1 MSDEANSGQVF
12 FGRYELAERI
22 AIGRISEIFL
32 ATSHGVE
39 GFRRTV
45 VIKRLRQDI
54 ADEAFIKRYLQQ
66 IRLHCSL
73 SHANIVQALDLGE
86 LDGEYY
92 LTEEFVEGYD
102 LAKLRD
108 TAHSGNLVLNAP
120 LGLFIV
126 SELVKAVEYAH
137 RRSAG
142 NSLEPVRLAHCDLH
156 PRNVLIGVQGE
167 IKVAD
172 FGVFRPI
179 EELDLS
185 EKDGVLRAFGYA
197 SPEVA
202 EGGWADPRSDFFSL
216 GLHIVEVCSG
226 VHPYADSTASRV
238 RKNAKKGDVGE
249 ELLRSVPEPFREIV
263 EAMLSKNPADRR
275 VDLNLLYDRI
285 VSYLHARH
293 PDVGAR
299 ALARFLEDVGDIELS
314 TSVVYSGM
322 LASQIGT
329 GSFTSDPGLGAI
341 EAVTTNDL
349 WGVDGSGPPSGELF
363 VLRLRDQA
371 EELLESNGREEQLDL
386 IVEASKKVGK
396 GASQVVFVS
405 GTRGSGK
412 THLLRVAHSKLNESG
427 VRAFLIQPH
436 SDSAAHPYSCM
447 ADLLSFITT
456 GKDLSWGPDPGA
468 ELATG
473 LERSKIGD
481 STTRAA
487 LKSLM
492 NLQNTSMREART
504 SIGSLIQSTTE
515 CEKSALAVLIDSAEL
530 ADVMS
535 LELIHGA
542 LAASEKVPLLLVI
555 ASSNRGL
562 LTQLG
567 RAADE
572 SIRSTIVLPPLEEVA
587 IRKLIGHITD
597 EEVPDEAVR
606 VAAGSPQLAVDQALR
621 QKFGRAPSKRPER
634 LDWLPLGLE
643 PLPARILALL
653 AATRIAIPS
662 VSLARLVGDE
672 AGTVHRVCRRLAG
685 MHLLVELPVDHW
697 SIGLRTVYEAFGG
710 EPDHREQLR
719 MTRRLAT
726 RLAGPGPGSV
736 LRKPRAAR
744 LFANVGDL
752 DRAESLAKEHAS
764 LLAFSGFTDLAIN
777 YLGSVARTMSG
788 GRRHSSQAVRIR
800 IEQVDHGLSAHR
812 IARVREALG
821 RLATQSAELKAED
834 AILQVMSQQLRL
846 ALRTGEEDGVADT
859 IACLSVDASGSSSAR
874 SVGRVALA
882 LGEWHDF
889 QGHLKRASKLYSDA
903 VRAISVVR
911 CSPQLG
917 VAVVSRLGS
926 CEIRRG
932 TGETVLSL
940 LSACPVEGRDI
951 VAAQLK
957 GLLALASGENES
969 AAELLNEAFV
979 AAHNAGLNDFCLRLA
994 PWIVESLLVPDRA
1007 KEAASRLS
1015 EFSAL
1020 ARRLDSK
1027 PVENRLRSL
1036 THALG
1041 ALRNPKSLAD
1051 QMTPLEASL
1060 KLADDAGRTGDTL
1073 YIAWLIAETERLV
1086 GKGRDATPRAVQLA
1100 ASQGH
1105 YMRARRLG

>member
-1 MSDEANSGQVF
+1 MSEKADSGQVF
-12 FGRYELAERI
+12 FGRYELAEQI

-45 VIKRLRQDI
+45 VIKRLRKDI

-108 TAHSGNLVLNAP
+108 TAHSGNLLLNAP

-137 RRSAG
+137 RRSGG

-179 EELDLS
+179 DELDLG

-202 EGGWADPRSDFFSL
+202 NGGWADPRSDFFSL

-226 VHPYADSTASRV
+226 VHPYADSTAKRV
-238 RKNAKKGDVGE
+238 RKNAEKGEIGE
-249 ELLRSVPEPFREIV
+249 ELLRSVPEPFRDIV
-263 EAMLSKNPADRR
+263 EAMLQKAPADRR

-293 PDVGAR
+293 PDMGAR
-299 ALARFLEDVGDIELS
+299 VLARFLEDVGDIELS

-341 EAVTTNDL
+341 ETVTPSDL
-349 WGVDGSGPPSGELF
+349 WGVDGTGPPSGELF
-363 VLRLRDQA
+363 VLQLRDQA
-371 EELLESNGREEQLDL
+371 EELLEPNGREEQLDL
-386 IVEASKKVGK
+386 ILKASKKVGK

-412 THLLRVAHSKLNESG
+412 THLLRVAHSKLNEAG

-447 ADLLSFITT
+447 SDLLSLVTT
-456 GKDLSWGPDPGA
+456 GKDVSWGPDPGS
-468 ELATG
+468 ELASG
-473 LERSKIGD
+473 LERNKIGD
-481 STTRAA
+481 DATRTA
-487 LKSLM
+487 LKSLL
-492 NLQNTSMREART
+492 NLQNTSMREARK
-504 SIGSLIQSTTE
+504 SVGSLIQATTE
-515 CEKSALAVLIDSAEL
+515 CDKSVLAVLIDSAEL

-542 LAASEKVPLLLVI
+542 LAASEKMPLLLVI

-572 SIRSTIVLPPLEEVA
+572 SIRSTIVLPPLEEPA
-587 IRKLIGHITD
+587 IRRLIGHITE

-606 VAAGSPQLAVDQALR
+606 VAGGSPQLAVDQALR
-621 QKFGRAPSKRPER
+621 QKFGRAPSKRAER

-653 AATRIAIPS
+653 SATRIAVPS
-662 VSLARLVGDE
+662 VSLAKLVGDD

-697 SIGLRTVYEAFGG
+697 SIGLRTVHEAFGG
-710 EPDHREQLR
+710 EPDHREQVR

-736 LRKPRAAR
+736 LRRPRAAR
-744 LFANVGDL
+744 LFANIGDL
-752 DRAESLAKEHAS
+752 DKAEVLAREHAS

-777 YLGSVARTMSG
+777 YLGAVARTMSG

-812 IARVREALG
+812 IARVRESLG
-821 RLATQSAELKAED
+821 RLATQSAELKAEE
-834 AILQVMSQQLRL
+834 AIIQVMAQRLRL
-846 ALRTGEEDGVADT
+846 ALRTGEEEGVADT
-859 IACLSVDASGSSSAR
+859 ISCLSTDASGSSSAA
-874 SVGRVALA
+874 SIGRVALA
-882 LGEWHDF
+882 LGEWHDS
-889 QGHLKRASKLYSDA
+889 QGHLRRAFRLYSDA
-903 VRAISVVR
+903 LRAISALR
-911 CSPQLG
+911 SSPQLG
-917 VAVVSRLGS
+917 IAIVSQLGS
-926 CEIRRG
+926 CQVRMG
-932 TGETVLSL
+932 TRDSVLSL
-940 LSACPVEGRDI
+940 LSVCPAEGRHI
-951 VAAQLK
+951 VAGQLK
-957 GLLALASGENES
+957 GLLALASGELES
-969 AAELLNEAFV
+969 ATDLLSEAFSS
-979 AAHNAGLNDFCLRLA
+979 AQSAGLNDFCLQLA
-994 PWIVESLLVPDRA
+994 PWVVESLLLPDCA

-1027 PVENRLRSL
+1027 PTENRLRSL

-1041 ALRNPKSLAD
+1041 ALRDPKSLAD
-1051 QMTPLEASL
+1051 QMTPLEESL
-1060 KLADDAGRTGDTL
+1060 KLADDAGKTGDSL

-1100 ASQGH
+1100 AQQGH
-1105 YMRARRLG
+1105 HMRARRLG